1 MKIGSG
7 AAYFGLSGI
16 ASRILFSLF
25 IVFATFNPSGR
36 SFYHWVLADGPI
48 TPRILV
54 GLILFGIYA
63 SLLYA
68 TWELL
73 GFAGMLLVIG
83 ICVSAA
89 FLLEQVD
96 LISLQNPDTRWIV
109 ALTTVAVTMG
119 WGMSYSL
126 LFVRLT
132 GIQHARATL
141 Q

>member
-1 MKIGSG
+1 
-7 AAYFGLSGI
+7 
-16 ASRILFSLF
+16 
-25 IVFATFNPSGR
+25 
-36 SFYHWVLADGPI
+36 
-48 TPRILV
+48 
-54 GLILFGIYA
+54 
-63 SLLYA
+63 
-68 TWELL
+68 
-73 GFAGMLLVIG
+73 MLLVIG